1 MGTDQVTGQQKVYL
15 DDQGNPIKPAPVAT
29 AKVYLDDDG
38 NPIDAAPAPSVPS
51 PEPPARDPWRK
62 PTTRG
67 EFDQMID
74 EMASRDESRR
84 SGNVQMLP
92 MIGGVAGS
100 IIGGPIGAAIGGA
113 GGEAWRQVD
122 NNLSGRTAPTTS
134 ADAAAQI
141 GLSGAINAASE
152 LLGLGVTK
160 GVQKGATAVYRG
172 YLKPSL
178 SQKNVRKAGQIVT
191 TAIREMLPISELG
204 VARGQALIT
213 MINGQVNDALRKAT
227 TNGSKVDL
235 HGIAQNVRRF
245 AQRVYNKPG
254 APPENFQAVMRV
266 ADEIDMH
273 PSLGLPNGA
282 RPGPVRVSPV
292 EANQTKQSLDRAIGD
307 NFGVEGKAAT
317 EGRKVGRNAAR
328 RSLEN
333 VAPEIAPLNRR
344 ESEIID
350 ALKAVTQASGRE
362 SNRNAIFGVPSLM
375 SFGAAGYAGASGSD
389 PVTAAIGGLVTRGL
403 LTPQIASRAA
413 FLSHRFAKV
422 PGTGLDLAVRMG
434 ALIALRESQKK

>member
-1 MGTDQVTGQQKVYL
+1 MTQQKVYL
-15 DDQGNPIKPAPVAT
+15 DDQGNPIKPAAPAAAP

-38 NPIDAAPAPSVPS
+38 NPISATPTPSAPPSA
-51 PEPPARDPWRK
+51 PPARDQWRK
-62 PTTRG
+62 PTTRA

-74 EMASRDESRR
+74 EMAGKDEARR

-100 IIGGPIGAAIGGA
+100 IIGGPIGAGFGAA
-113 GGEAWRQVD
+113 GGEAFRQLE
-122 NNLSGRTAPTTS
+122 NRANGRPAPGTPTE
-134 ADAAAQI
+134 AAEQIGMQGAFNAAAD
-141 GLSGAINAASE
+141 
-152 LLGLGVTK
+152 LLGIGVAT
-160 GVQKGATAVYRG
+160 GVQKTAQAAYRG

-178 SQKNVRKAGQIVT
+178 SQRNVRKAGQIVM
-191 TAIREMLPISELG
+191 TAIRERLPISEAG
-204 VARGQALIT
+204 VARGQALLT
-213 MINGQVNDALRKAT
+213 MINNQVNAALRQGAKT
-227 TNGSKVDL
+227 GTVDL
-235 HGIAQNVRRF
+235 HGIAESVRRF

-254 APPENFQAVMRV
+254 SPPDNFQAVMRV

-273 PSLGLPNGA
+273 PSLGLPAGSQ
-282 RPGPVRVSPV
+282 PGPVRVSPV

-328 RSLEN
+328 RSIEGVVPE
-333 VAPEIAPLNRR
+333 VAPLTRR

-375 SFGAAGYAGASGSD
+375 SFGAGGYVGAQQQDAMQG
-389 PVTAAIGGLVTRGL
+389 AITGLVTRGL
-403 LTPQIASRAA
+403 LTPQMASRAA
-413 FLSHRFAKV
+413 ILASRFAKV
-422 PGTGLDLAVRMG
+422 PGTGAALAVRMG
-434 ALIALRESQKK
+434 ALLALRESEQ